1 MDIGDWLRGLGLER
15 YEQVFRDNE
24 IDLRV
29 LPEVTVEDLKELG
42 VTAIGHRRLLLKA
55 IADFASGAERAG
67 ADDAPVPP
75 PHFDA
80 VEVERRQ
87 LTVMFC
93 DLVGSTPLSLRF
105 DPEDLRQ
112 ILATYHRSVADT
124 VVRFDGFVAKYMG
137 DGVLIY
143 FGYPQAHE
151 EDSERAVRAG
161 LALIEAVGRLE
172 LSERLQVRIGIASGL
187 VVVGDLL
194 GEGAAQERSVVG
206 EPPNLAA
213 RLQSL
218 ADANQIVI
226 ANETRDLLGG
236 LFEVENLG
244 PQILAGYGESL
255 RAWRVLGESG
265 VLSRFEALRSSTAP
279 LVGRDEELNLLRRR
293 WEQAKRSEGRVTL
306 IGGEPGIGKSR
317 LTAALSHSIEGE
329 PHTRL
334 RYFCSPH
341 HQDSPLY
348 PFIAQ
353 IERAAGFSRADALE
367 EKRAKLDTLLA
378 AGIRDPRE
386 ITLIAELLSLP
397 NAAADLKLSPPRK
410 RDMLLHALLHQL
422 EAVAAGQPVLMI
434 FEDAHWIDPTS
445 RELLDLAIDCLP
457 RLPVL
462 LVITFRPEFQ
472 PAWSGQPHVT
482 ALTLNR
488 LVESDGAALVGQLV
502 GGSGVTPEV
511 VAEIVERTDGVPL
524 FIEELTKAVLESG
537 GQKSRVLA
545 SPAPGLAIPATLHA
559 SLIAR
564 LDRLGTAAKET
575 AQIGAVIGREFSYD
589 LIASVVRRDEPE
601 LRTALGQLADAGLL
615 FCRGVPPQAA
625 YLFKHALVQDAAY
638 ATLLRTRRRELHA
651 RIATVLQD
659 EYGDHGEARPE
670 LLAHHYSEAGQAQD
684 AAIYWVR
691 AARRSTARSA
701 MTEAAAQFQK
711 ALEQLKRL
719 PDDRA
724 RRQQELEILAT
735 LGGVMQGTAGNA
747 SPERGRVYA
756 RARQLW
762 EELGYPPEF
771 LNVPYG
777 QALFHVYCG
786 ELETALRLGRDLL
799 RLSQLHR
806 DARGLILSHNSL
818 GMNLMIAGNFKEAQ
832 SYLEEIPHLYSQVS
846 REELVALAGSD
857 PLSTSRSVLSNVL
870 FCLGYPERAHLHI
883 ESAVAEAEG
892 LGVLRRQAGTLTFG
906 CRLFSVSGNNAAL
919 RKRADQLFNLAVEQR
934 FPLWAAEAT
943 MYRGWAMA
951 SEGEIEEGLRLL
963 QQGARD
969 YRAVG
974 NEAGM
979 SHYISLMARA
989 HTLAGRVDAGL
1000 PLLDQALRIVEAT
1013 GEGRFLAELNR
1024 HKGEFL
1030 LTKGKA
1036 EEAEALFNQALSIAR
1051 EQQAKMWEL
1060 RAATSLAGLL
1070 NKQNRRE
1077 EAREVLAPVHGWF
1090 TEGFDT
1096 SDLKEATR
1104 LLARLGQD
1112 RSSVAM

>member
-1 MDIGDWLRGLGLER
+1 MTAD
-15 YEQVFRDNE
+15 
-24 IDLRV
+24 
-29 LPEVTVEDLKELG
+29 DLKELG

-55 IADFASGAERAG
+55 IADLAGDAERAG
-67 ADDAPVPP
+67 AADASAPP
-75 PHFDA
+75 PLFAA

-93 DLVGSTPLSLRF
+93 DLVGSTPLALHF
-105 DPEDLRQ
+105 DPEDLRD
-112 ILATYHRSVADT
+112 ILGTYHRSVADT

-151 EDSERAVRAG
+151 EDAERAVRAG
-161 LALIEAVGRLE
+161 LALIEAVDRLE
-172 LSERLQVRIGIASGL
+172 VPERLQVRMGIASGL

-194 GEGAAQERSVVG
+194 GEGAAQERSVFG
-206 EPPNLAA
+206 ETPNLAA
-213 RLQSL
+213 RLQGL
-218 ADANQIVI
+218 AAANQIVV
-226 ANETRDLLGG
+226 ADDTRHLLGG
-236 LFEVENLG
+236 LFEVEDLG
-244 PQILAGYGESL
+244 PQILAGFVEPQ

-265 VLSRFEALRSSTAP
+265 VLSRFEALRSSTTP
-279 LVGRDEELNLLRRR
+279 LVGRDEELDLLRRR
-293 WEQAKRSEGRVTL
+293 WQQAKTSEGRVVL
-306 IGGEPGIGKSR
+306 ISGEPGIGKSR

-341 HQDSPLY
+341 HQDSALY

-353 IERAAGFSRADALE
+353 IERAAAFSRTDAPE
-367 EKRAKLDTLLA
+367 EKRARLDALLA
-378 AGIRDPRE
+378 AGVRDPDE

-397 NAAADLKLSPPRK
+397 NAAADLKLSPQRK

-422 EAVAAGQPVLMI
+422 ETIAARQPVLMV

-445 RELLDLAIDCLP
+445 RELLDLAIDRLP

-462 LVITFRPEFQ
+462 LVTTFRPEFR

-482 ALTLNR
+482 ALSLNR
-488 LVESDGAALVGQLV
+488 LVERDGAALVEQLA

-537 GQKSRVLA
+537 GQQGPVLA
-545 SPAPGLAIPATLHA
+545 ASPTPGLAIPATLHA

-589 LIASVVRRDEPE
+589 LIVSVVQRAESD
-601 LRTALGQLADAGLL
+601 LRIALGQLTDAGLL
-615 FCRGVPPQAA
+615 FCRGLPPHAS

-638 ATLLRTRRRELHA
+638 ATLLRARRRELHA
-651 RIATVLQD
+651 RLATVLRD
-659 EYGDHGEARPE
+659 EYDVRAEARPE
-670 LLAHHYSEAGQAQD
+670 LLAHHYTEAGQAQD
-684 AAIYWVR
+684 AAIYWGR
-691 AARRSTARSA
+691 AARRSAARSA

-711 ALEQLKRL
+711 GLEQLKRL
-719 PDDRA
+719 PDNRS

-818 GMNLMIAGNFKEAQ
+818 GMNLMIAGSFREAR
-832 SYLEEIPHLYSQVS
+832 SYLEEIPRLYSQVS
-846 REELVALAGSD
+846 RGELIALAGTD
-857 PLSTSRSVLSNVL
+857 PLSASRSVLANVL
-870 FCLGYPERAHLHI
+870 FCLGYPDRAREHI
-883 ESAVAEAEG
+883 ESAVEEAEG
-892 LGVLRRQAGTLTFG
+892 LGLLRRQAGTLTFS
-906 CRLFSVSGNNAAL
+906 CRLFSVSGDNAAL
-919 RKRADQLFNLAVEQR
+919 GKRADQLLNLAVEQR

-943 MYRGWAMA
+943 MYRGWAKA
-951 SEGEIEEGLRLL
+951 SEGETEEGLGLL
-963 QQGARD
+963 QQGARN
-969 YRAVG
+969 YLAVG
-974 NEAGM
+974 HEAGM

-989 HTLAGRVDAGL
+989 HALAGRVDEGL

-1030 LTKGKA
+1030 LKKGKA
-1036 EEAEALFNQALSIAR
+1036 KEAEALFNQALSIAR

-1060 RAATSLAGLL
+1060 RTATSLAGLL
-1070 NKQNRRE
+1070 NRQSRRE

-1096 SDLKEATR
+1096 ADLKEAKV
-1104 LLARLGQD
+1104 LLDRLG
-1112 RSSVAM
+1112 